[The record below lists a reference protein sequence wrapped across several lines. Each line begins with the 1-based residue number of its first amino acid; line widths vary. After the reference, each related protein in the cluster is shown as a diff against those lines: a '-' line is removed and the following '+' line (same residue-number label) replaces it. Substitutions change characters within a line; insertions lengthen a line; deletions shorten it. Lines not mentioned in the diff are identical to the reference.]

1 MSSSVTNVALP
12 TIASEFHVSAASSI
26 WVVNAAQLA
35 TTTTL
40 LFLASLGDAR
50 GAKRLYLT
58 GGALYTLAA
67 LGCALAPNFGFLIAM
82 RVLQGLGGSALIVTT
97 QTLNRALY
105 PPTQLGR
112 AIAISA
118 MFVAFGT
125 AAGPTLGGLVLSIAG
140 WQWIFVISIPLGLAA
155 VLLGVRALPTIPATH
170 APLDIFSAVLSAAGF
185 GGLIYALDGVSRH
198 TPLAITLAIAGASLA
213 IMWLFIARQLRL
225 PHPMLAVELFADRV
239 FSVAVIASV
248 ATYIAQMLAYVAL
261 PFYFVTVLGD
271 TPLVAGLLM
280 SAWPLTTLI
289 VAWRMGRLSDRYS
302 ASLLCTLGI
311 AVMGVGIL
319 LFALLPQSP
328 PAWAVVLCATVAGAG
343 FGTFQTPNNRAMIAI
358 APPEKTG
365 RASGVMGITRLSG
378 QTAGAAFVA
387 IIFELADAA
396 APGHSLGRPAIVAAL
411 YTACGLLTFAAL
423 VSAVRMRSKRVTDA
437 TAIPPGSPDRSAP
450 VQAPR

>member
-1 MSSSVTNVALP
+1 MTNIALP
-12 TIASEFHVSAASSI
+12 TIANEFHVTAAASI

-58 GGALYTLAA
+58 GGALYTLSA

-97 QTLNRALY
+97 QTLNRALF
-105 PPTQLGR
+105 PATQLGR
-112 AIAISA
+112 AIAMSA

-125 AAGPTLGGLVLSIAG
+125 AAGPTLGGLVLSVAG
-140 WQWIFVISIPLGLAA
+140 WQWIFVISIPLGVAA
-155 VLLGVRALPTIPATH
+155 FLLGLRSLPNIPGTH
-170 APLDIFSAVLSAAGF
+170 APLDVLSAVLSAAGF
-185 GGLIYALDGVSRH
+185 GGLIYALDGLSRH
-198 TPLAITLAIAGASLA
+198 TPVAITLTVTAASLA
-213 IMWLFIARQLRL
+213 ILALFIRRQLRL
-225 PHPMLAVELFADRV
+225 VHPMLAVELFGDRV
-239 FSVAVIASV
+239 FTVAVIASM
-248 ATYIAQMLAYVAL
+248 ATYVAQMLAYVAL

-271 TPLVAGLLM
+271 TPLVAGMLM

-289 VAWRMGRLSDRYS
+289 VAWRMGHLSDRYS
-302 ASLLCTLGI
+302 ASLLCTIGITVMGIGI
-311 AVMGVGIL
+311 A
-319 LFALLPQSP
+319 LFALLPDAP
-328 PAWAVVLCATVAGAG
+328 PAWAVVLCAAIAGAG

-387 IIFELADAA
+387 IIFELAGASGE
-396 APGHSLGRPAIVAAL
+396 PGHQLGRGAIVAAL
-411 YTACGLLTFAAL
+411 FTACGLMAFAAL
-423 VSAVRMRSKRVTDA
+423 VSALRMRSRATSA
-437 TAIPPGSPDRSAP
+437 TAVPPGSPDRSAP
-450 VQAPR
+450 VQAPP